1 MARTTSKGI
10 ETNEFAVIQ
19 AVSRRPGQTQR
30 EISRSIGL
38 SLGMTNLLLLRLA
51 RKGYIKMRQ
60 LDWKRTEYLLTLKGA
75 AEKARKS
82 FAYTLHTMRLFR
94 QIVES
99 VQKLVRA
106 EHAAGARSAVVV
118 AWPETQNAIS
128 GAISELGLPDFHVE
142 YVETFRILNGRPGL
156 VFIAT
161 EETPPK
167 PAPEQ
172 RFVQLL
178 DTDDLRF
185 KFRE

>member
-1 MARTTSKGI
+1 MAKTASKGI
-10 ETNEFAVIQ
+10 EINEFAIIQ

-82 FAYTLHTMRLFR
+82 FAYTLHTMRLFQ

-106 EHAAGARSAVVV
+106 EHAAGANGAVVV
-118 AWPETQNAIS
+118 AWPETQKAIS
-128 GAISELGLPDFHVE
+128 SAIAELSLPNFEVR
-142 YVETFRILNGRPGL
+142 YVETFGNLDARPGL

-161 EETPPK
+161 EQPAPK
-167 PAPEQ
+167 PAPGQ
-172 RFVQLL
+172 RHVRLL
-178 DTDDLRF
+178 DLADLKF
-185 KFRE
+185 KFPS